1 MTILKVDQQK
11 HSQKDSMKQSSSI
24 SGKVL
29 ENHQTKICLMF
40 YEMQEN
46 NHKRLQKV
54 TALNLVGFQQNIARG
69 TIVQRTQGID
79 SITWVSPGKK
89 SN

>member
-1 MTILKVDQQK
+1 MQFAK
-11 HSQKDSMKQSSSI
+11 KQHT
-24 SGKVL
+24 L
-29 ENHQTKICLMF
+29 EQVN
-40 YEMQEN
+40 N

-54 TALNLVGFQQNIARG
+54 PALNLVGFQQNIARG